1 MDRRS
6 YDLIIRRAQLRQ
18 RAGLVDIGIKDG
30 AIAAIEPGLPPSG
43 SSGPE
48 EIDAAG
54 RLVTEPFVDCH
65 FHIDKSFFGEAVGRY
80 DYPLRPLA
88 RSADRFEGEV
98 RSGMQEYELHHSNV
112 VPIEQTWEFK
122 RRYTVDDVADRVGR
136 ALELAIAHGTLAMR
150 MFTDVDSFAGLRALE
165 GVLLARERYRH
176 TMTLQVC
183 AFPQEGLVTNPTS
196 FDLMRQALEMGADVV
211 GGIPFVELDE
221 DGARRHIAYCFE
233 LAKRYDRDLHMLC
246 DDAPN
251 PNFRTLELVAAT
263 VVREGYEGRVSSSH
277 NGALRTYPDA
287 HAARVINLARQ
298 ARLNIVANPNVNSL
312 GTLTRVGEC
321 LAAGVNVCSG
331 QDDLDN
337 FYYPLGR
344 ADLLDSMN
352 FMVHLAHMATP
363 EGFELAFDIV
373 SRNGARALRLDGYGL
388 QVGSRA
394 NLLIFDGRNLHDV
407 LQMQSDRNY
416 VIARGQVVATTS
428 RQRKVTPIR
437 G

>member
-1 MDRRS
+1 MERRT
-6 YDLIIRRAQLRQ
+6 YDLVVRRAQLRR
-18 RAGLVDIGIKDG
+18 RAGLVDIGVKDRV
-30 AIAAIEPGLPPSG
+30 ITDIEPELQHPGR
-43 SSGPE
+43 E
-48 EIDAAG
+48 EIDAGG

-65 FHIDKSFFGEAVGRY
+65 FHIDKSFFGETVGRY
-80 DYPLRPLA
+80 DYPLKPLA
-88 RSADRFEGEV
+88 QSSERFEGEI
-98 RSGMQEYELHHSNV
+98 RSGMQEYELLHSNV

-122 RRYTVDDVADRVGR
+122 RRYTAEDVAARVVR
-136 ALELAIAHGTLAMR
+136 ALELAMAHGTLAVR

-165 GVLLARERYRH
+165 GVLLARERMGR
-176 TMTLQVC
+176 TMALQVC
-183 AFPQEGLVTNPTS
+183 AFPQEGLVTNQAS

-211 GGIPFVELDE
+211 GGIPFVELDDE
-221 DGARRHIAYCFE
+221 GARRHVAYCFE
-233 LAKRYDRDLHMLC
+233 LAKRYDRDLHVLC

-251 PNFRTLELVAAT
+251 PNFRTLEFVAAAT
-263 VVREGYEGRVSSSH
+263 IREGYEGRVSSSH
-277 NGALRTYPDA
+277 NGALRVYPDA
-287 HAARVINLARQ
+287 HAARVINLVRQ

-312 GTLTRVGEC
+312 GTLTRVNEL

-363 EGFELAFDIV
+363 EGFETAFDIV
-373 SRNGARALRLDGYGL
+373 SRNGAKTLGLEGYGL
-388 QVGSRA
+388 RVGAEA

-416 VIARGQVVATTS
+416 VIARGQVVATTT
-428 RQRKVTPIR
+428 RRRTITPIR
-437 G
+437 